1 MRSSSTMNKL
11 ALFVLVVLCCIGEE
25 AASSAELREVSIA
38 YIERLD
44 DPLYADT
51 KGYAGLYEVEHRS
64 PLPAAELGVADSSA
78 IGAAIGVRFTL
89 LRRTLAKDEDPSAA
103 LHALYSQRGIA
114 AAILDL
120 PLEEMLAAA
129 LGSAS
134 EPIILFNARHP
145 DVDLRQRAC
154 RTNLFHTMPSLD
166 MLTDGLAQGLL
177 ARNWTRVLVLEG
189 ETPGD
194 VAFSTAFQDSARKFD
209 LTIVDVRHFV
219 LGNDPRQRDQNNLR
233 LLTGGARYDVV
244 FVADTTREFAPF
256 VPYNTMDP
264 RPVIGSEGLVPL
276 AWHIYW
282 ERHGA
287 PQLNRRFAK
296 RAGRPMTDQDWAVW
310 VAVRAITEAV
320 VQNRKTPERPL
331 AQALIDPNL
340 TLELYKGFPGSF
352 RPWNRQL
359 RQPILL
365 GTPNAVVGLTPV
377 EGALHQFNTLDT
389 LGTDEPQFHCP

>member
-1 MRSSSTMNKL
+1 MRFSSTMNKL
-11 ALFVLVVLCCIGEE
+11 LLFVFLALCCHEGNI
-25 AASSAELREVSIA
+25 ASSAELREVSIG
-38 YIERLD
+38 YIERLE

-51 KGYAGLYEVEHRS
+51 KGYAGLYTVEHRS
-64 PLPAAELGVADSSA
+64 PLPAAELAIADSAATS
-78 IGAAIGVRFTL
+78 AAIGVKFTL
-89 LRRTLAKDEDPSAA
+89 LRRTLSRGEDPSAA
-103 LHALYSQRGIA
+103 LQALYSQRGIA

-129 LGSAS
+129 LGSAAK
-134 EPIILFNARHP
+134 PLMLFNARHQN
-145 DVDLRQRAC
+145 VDLRQRAC

-166 MLTDGLAQGLL
+166 MLTDGLAQGLI
-177 ARNWTRVLVLEG
+177 ARNWTRILVLEG
-189 ETPGD
+189 ATPGD
-194 VAFSTAFQDSARKFD
+194 TAFSAAFQDSAKKFG
-209 LTIVDVRHFV
+209 LSVVDVRKFV
-219 LGNDPRQRDQNNLR
+219 LGNDPRQREQNNVR
-233 LLTGGARYDVV
+233 LLTGGAQYDVV
-244 FVADTTREFAPF
+244 FVADATREFAPF

-264 RPVIGSEGLVPL
+264 RPVIGSEGLVPM

-296 RAGRPMTDQDWAVW
+296 RTGRPMTDEDWATW
-310 VAVRAITEAV
+310 VAIRAITEALV
-320 VQNRKTPERPL
+320 LNRKTPDRPL
-331 AQALIDPNL
+331 AEALLDPNL

-389 LGTDEPQFHCP
+389 LGIDEPQFHCP

>member
-1 MRSSSTMNKL
+1 MRFSSTMNKL
-11 ALFVLVVLCCIGEE
+11 LLFVLLVLCCLE
-25 AASSAELREVSIA
+25 ATVASSAELREVSIA
-38 YIERLD
+38 YVERLD

-51 KGYAGLYEVEHRS
+51 KGYAGLYTVEHRS
-64 PLPAAELGVADSSA
+64 PLAAAELALADSA
-78 IGAAIGVRFTL
+78 ATGAAIGVKFTL
-89 LRRTLAKDEDPSAA
+89 LRRTLSKGEDPSAA
-103 LHALYSQRGIA
+103 LQALSSQRGIA
-114 AAILDL
+114 AAILYL

-129 LGSAS
+129 LASAAK
-134 EPIILFNARHP
+134 PLIVFNARHQ

-154 RTNLFHTMPSLD
+154 RTNLFHTLPSLD
-166 MLTDGLAQGLL
+166 MLADGLAQGLV
-177 ARNWTRVLVLEG
+177 ARNWTKILVLEG
-189 ETPGD
+189 ATPGD
-194 VAFSTAFQDSARKFD
+194 AAFSAAFQDSAKKFG
-209 LTIVDVRHFV
+209 LSIVDVRKFV
-219 LGNDPRQRDQNNLR
+219 LGNDPRQREQNNVR
-233 LLTGGARYDVV
+233 LLTGGAPYDVV

-264 RPVIGSEGLVPL
+264 RPVIGSEGLVPV

-296 RAGRPMTDQDWAVW
+296 HAGRPMTDEDWATW
-310 VAVRAITEAV
+310 VAVRAITEAL
-320 VQNRKTPERPL
+320 VQNRKTPRRPL
-331 AQALIDPNL
+331 AEALLDPNL

-365 GTPNAVVGLTPV
+365 VTHNAVVGLTPV

-389 LGTDEPQFHCP
+389 LGIDEPQFHCP

>member
-1 MRSSSTMNKL
+1 MRFLSTMNRL
-11 ALFVLVVLCCIGEE
+11 ILFVLLALCGLKGDIV
-25 AASSAELREVSIA
+25 ASAELREVSIA
-38 YIERLD
+38 YIDRLE
-44 DPLYADT
+44 DPLYANT
-51 KGYAGLYEVEHRS
+51 KGYAGLYAVEYRS
-64 PLPAAELGVADSSA
+64 PLPAAELALADSA
-78 IGAAIGVRFTL
+78 AAGAAMGVKFTL
-89 LRRTLAKDEDPSAA
+89 LRRTLAKGEDPSAA
-103 LHALYSQRGIA
+103 LHALNSQSGIA

-120 PLEEMLAAA
+120 PLDDMLAAA
-129 LGSAS
+129 LGSAAR
-134 EPIILFNARHP
+134 PLIMFNARHQEM
-145 DVDLRQRAC
+145 DLRQRAC

-166 MLTDGLAQGLL
+166 MLTDGLAQGLI
-177 ARNWTRVLVLEG
+177 ARNWTRILVLEG

-194 VAFSTAFQDSARKFD
+194 AAFSKSFQESARKFG
-209 LTIVDVRHFV
+209 LSIVDVRHFV
-219 LGNDPRQRDQNNLR
+219 LGNDPRQRERNNVR
-233 LLTGGARYDVV
+233 LLTGGAHYDVV
-244 FVADTTREFAPF
+244 FIADTMREFAPF

-296 RAGRPMTDQDWAVW
+296 RTGRPMTDQDWAVW
-310 VAVRAITEAV
+310 VAVRAIAEAM

-331 AQALIDPNL
+331 TEALLDPNL

-365 GTPNAVVGLTPV
+365 ATPNAVVGLTPV

-389 LGTDEPQFHCP
+389 LGIDEPQFHCR

>member
-1 MRSSSTMNKL
+1 MNKL
-11 ALFVLVVLCCIGEE
+11 LLFVFLVLCCLE
-25 AASSAELREVSIA
+25 ATIASSAELREVSIA
-38 YIERLD
+38 YIERPD
-44 DPLYADT
+44 DPLYAVT
-51 KGYAGLYEVEHRS
+51 KGYAGLYTVEHRS
-64 PLPAAELGVADSSA
+64 PLPAAELAIADSA
-78 IGAAIGVRFTL
+78 ATGAAIGVKFTL
-89 LRRTLAKDEDPSAA
+89 LRHTLSEGEDPSAA
-103 LHALYSQRGIA
+103 LQALDSQPGIA

-129 LGSAS
+129 LGSAAK
-134 EPIILFNARHP
+134 PLILFNARHQN
-145 DVDLRQRAC
+145 VDLRQRAC

-166 MLTDGLAQGLL
+166 MLTDGLAQGLI
-177 ARNWTRVLVLEG
+177 ARNWTRTLVLEG
-189 ETPGD
+189 ATPAD
-194 VAFSTAFQDSARKFD
+194 TAFSAAFQDSAKKFG
-209 LTIVDVRHFV
+209 LSVVDVRKFV
-219 LGNDPRQRDQNNLR
+219 LGNDPRQREQNNVR
-233 LLTGGARYDVV
+233 LLTGGAQYDVV
-244 FVADTTREFAPF
+244 FVADATREFAPF

-264 RPVIGSEGLVPL
+264 RPVIGSEGLVPV

-296 RAGRPMTDQDWAVW
+296 RTGRPMTDEDWATW
-310 VAVRAITEAV
+310 VAIRAITEAL

-331 AQALIDPNL
+331 AEALLEPSL

-389 LGTDEPQFHCP
+389 LGIDEPQFHCP

>member
-1 MRSSSTMNKL
+1 MRFLSTMNKL
-11 ALFVLVVLCCIGEE
+11 ILFVLLVLCCLKGDI
-25 AASSAELREVSIA
+25 ASSAELREVSIA
-38 YIERLD
+38 YIERLQ

-51 KGYAGLYEVEHRS
+51 KGYAGLYAVEHRS
-64 PLPAAELGVADSSA
+64 PLPAAELALADSAA
-78 IGAAIGVRFTL
+78 IGAAIGVKFTL
-89 LRRTLAKDEDPSAA
+89 LRRTLAKGEDPSAA
-103 LHALYSQRGIA
+103 LHALYSQRGVA

-120 PLEEMLAAA
+120 PLEDMLAAA

-134 EPIILFNARHP
+134 EPLILFNARHQ

-166 MLTDGLAQGLL
+166 MLTDGLAQGLI
-177 ARNWTRVLVLEG
+177 ARSWTRILVLEG

-194 VAFSTAFQDSARKFD
+194 AAFSAAFQESARKFG
-209 LTIVDVRHFV
+209 LSIVDVRHFV
-219 LGNDPRQRDQNNLR
+219 PGNDPRQREQNNVR

-244 FVADTTREFAPF
+244 FVADATREFAPF

-296 RAGRPMTDQDWAVW
+296 RTGRPMTDQDWAVW
-310 VAVRAITEAV
+310 VAVRSIAV
-320 VQNRKTPERPL
+320 AMVQNRKTPERPL
-331 AQALIDPNL
+331 AQALLDSNL
-340 TLELYKGFPGSF
+340 ILELYKGFPGSF

-365 GTPNAVVGLTPV
+365 ATPNAVVGLTPV

-389 LGTDEPQFHCP
+389 LGIDEPQFHCR